1 MKMTKDERDALWRS
15 LSGRAKAEARDDYA
29 KLQAT
34 LQAGRLTNY
43 EHGQLSLLAWMFGED
58 NLASAE
64 DCVCSA
70 GSGIIATDCT
80 DPYGIAGTHDGGYLL
95 REETDKN

>member
-1 MKMTKDERDALWRS
+1 MTKDERDALWRC
-15 LSGRAKAEARDDYA
+15 LSDKAKAGARDDYA

-43 EHGQLSLLAWMFGED
+43 EHGQLSLLTWMFGED

-64 DCVCSA
+64 DGGRAA
-70 GSGIIATDCT
+70 GSGGTATDCT
-80 DPYGIAGTHDGGYLL
+80 GSYGIAGPHDGGYLL
-95 REETDKN
+95 RQEPDKR